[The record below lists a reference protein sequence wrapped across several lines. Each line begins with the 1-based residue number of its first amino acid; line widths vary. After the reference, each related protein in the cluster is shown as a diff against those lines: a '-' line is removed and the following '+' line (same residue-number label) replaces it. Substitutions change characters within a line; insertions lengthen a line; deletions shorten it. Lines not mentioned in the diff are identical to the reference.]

1 MVSAVTKGAKNIA
14 RREARAARGGTPN
27 EKNLEA
33 QSNNLAADSAYAAQ
47 VAALNRALENFQ
59 ANQALGADIQG
70 QDYSKG
76 LRNLGWNAG
85 TGQWD
90 VEDKYQGYGGA
101 TNAARQNYAGRGMLR
116 SSGYGTTRA
125 NINRSFGEQKTG
137 MDQSMQ
143 NFRTQQARDL
153 AQYSTENKDAQLLAR
168 EAAIQRRRQAL
179 LSGLTL

>member
-1 MVSAVTKGAKNIA
+1 MVAAVTRSATNQA
-14 RREARAARGGTPN
+14 RRDARAARGGAPN
-27 EKNLEA
+27 P
-33 QSNNLAADSAYAAQ
+33 NNLAADSVYAAQ

-59 ANQALGADIQG
+59 ANQALSTDIQN

-125 NINRSFGEQKTG
+125 NINRSFGEQKSG
-137 MDQSMQ
+137 MDQAMQ
-143 NFRTQQARDL
+143 NFNTQQARDL